1 MPQSRQDVTVPRY
14 IPQAIS
20 RTILV
25 DGIRT
30 HYLEY
35 GEGPPVVLLHDGSY
49 GSSAE
54 LSWSMTSGW
63 SGPVSRRRSSREPGR
78 PSRHPGSNRHSSPNA
93 PKWDSQTRSP
103 TNASTSP

>member
-1 MPQSRQDVTVPRY
+1 MPRY
-14 IPQAIS
+14 IPQANS

-30 HYLEY
+30 HYLEC

-54 LSWSMTSGW
+54 TSWYANMEAIA
-63 SGPVSRRRSSREPGR
+63 RSHRVPARTGNA
-78 PSRHPGSNRHSSPNA
+78 NRHNEPPLSDLLGNDGCCPDRTA
-93 PKWDSQTRSP
+93 DRK
-103 TNASTSP
+103 AA